1 MGAHDSVP
9 SLHTNQRNMKFLLLA
24 SLMILGTIAL
34 PQSGED
40 DIVPEVDVAIED
52 AKALENHHPVKAG
65 EGEVLASASDGDEVY
80 KTCTL
85 TFEASNRGKRFKNYM
100 YRNIYPLA
108 AANMKEC
115 IRCKGPGGT
124 CVEYMKFSNQASFQ
138 KYSTYSWVPKKAM
151 TEFMNSGTKNSG
163 MSDTTKAAFEAA
175 TKDKNCERVTPA
187 GSPRQSTKKSS
198 SSAVYKTTTI
208 TFGHPSFKQY
218 MYKNICPLAAGEME
232 ECYRCPNAAGQCV
245 EFQKFSSTASFDKF
259 KAYGWLPKHMLMAF
273 FSSGSSTNGYSTI
286 SEGAFNSGI
295 KGKGCEKVAAAD
307 GKAFLQE

>member
-100 YRNIYPLA
+100 YRNICPLA

-138 KYSTYSWVPKKAM
+138 KYSTYSWVLKKAM
-151 TEFMNSGTKNSG
+151 TRFLNSGTKNSG
-163 MSDTTKAAFEAA
+163 MSSTTRAAFEAA
-175 TKDKNCERVTPA
+175 SKDRNCERVSPS
-187 GSPRQSTKKSS
+187 GSRNRKSKRKSRRSDS
-198 SSAVYKTTTI
+198 SVYKTTTI
-208 TFGHPSFKQY
+208 TFGHPRFKNY
-218 MYKNICPLAAGEME
+218 
-232 ECYRCPNAAGQCV
+232 
-245 EFQKFSSTASFDKF
+245 
-259 KAYGWLPKHMLMAF
+259 
-273 FSSGSSTNGYSTI
+273 
-286 SEGAFNSGI
+286 
-295 KGKGCEKVAAAD
+295 
-307 GKAFLQE
+307 